1 MVFPDADNPAAA
13 PIDHA
18 IRVAERVRR
27 SQCFGRRIGRYV
39 ASKPVGRVAG
49 GKRCRLAARRGGCD
63 WKRCDWTRLLSGI
76 LAIESLIGEVRE
88 IYGAILHGKGA
99 AAVFVRASAN
109 VEGVAVI
116 GRNELSLPA
125 LIGTV
130 DEASSLLLRL
140 RLGPVDRI
148 GIQCDLVEPDRSGHN
163 EIGRDRGGPG
173 TIRADNHWLRP
184 VLDFWR

>member
-1 MVFPDADNPAAA
+1 MVLADANNTAAA
-13 PIDHA
+13 LIDVA
-18 IRVAERVRR
+18 VRVAERVCPNRRFLYRVGRRGASEPFGRIASRTRYRLVARR
-27 SQCFGRRIGRYV
+27 S
-39 ASKPVGRVAG
+39 G
-49 GKRCRLAARRGGCD
+49 GEE
-63 WKRCDWTRLLSGI
+63 RCDWMRLSSCI
-76 LAIESLIGEVRE
+76 LAIKSLIGEVRE
-88 IYGAILHGKGA
+88 IYGPILHGEGA

-109 VEGVAVI
+109 VEGVGVI
-116 GRNELSLPA
+116 GRNEFSLPA

>member
-1 MVFPDADNPAAA
+1 MVLPDAIDAAAA
-13 PIDHA
+13 PIDDA
-18 IRVAERVRR
+18 VRVAERVCPNR
-27 SQCFGRRIGRYV
+27 CFLYRVSRHR
-39 ASKPVGRVAG
+39 ASKPIGRVAS
-49 GKRCRLAARRGGCD
+49 RTRSRLVARRSGAWESRD
-63 WKRCDWTRLLSGI
+63 WMRISSRI
-76 LAIESLIGEVRE
+76 LAIKSLIGEVRE
-88 IYGAILHGKGA
+88 IYGSILHGEGA

-109 VEGVAVI
+109 VEGVGVI